1 MCVCFKERRQ
11 PALGITI
18 LSSLVLFLGLLI
30 TALAIKSAV
39 GDTFFNIKN
48 LGDLKNN
55 IDGVDV

>member
-1 MCVCFKERRQ
+1 
-11 PALGITI
+11 
-18 LSSLVLFLGLLI
+18 LFLGLLI